1 MNQSD
6 PLKKEPGGQAPPG
19 TLGGESLSDLQPPT
33 GFDLRTLATRRSDT
47 GISIDEDV
55 GRFRSIVGGKS
66 RDELRKYLER
76 GERIIEKENGTFSL
90 PIHQIEQP
98 RFQHGSNEGGEGEGD
113 GQTQGPARPDPS
125 KKGKK
130 GSKGGDESAEH
141 PLEIGVTLEQ
151 LAEFLGDELGLP
163 RIQPK
168 GKSDLDSEGRRYT
181 SVSRQG
187 PSALKIFKRSFR
199 EALIRESASGE
210 YDPHDPIVV
219 PIRDDMRYR
228 TAKPKPQPVD
238 NAVIIH
244 LMDVSGSMGT
254 EQKDLARVV
263 SFWTDTWIAGHYK
276 QAVHIYIAH
285 DTDAHVVD
293 KETYYNQRENGG
305 TKISSGYE
313 KIIELMREQ
322 YPPESWNLYLFQY
335 SDGDNLSSSDS
346 QHCIELLKRDILP
359 HINLFAYGQVKQS
372 SGNGDYLKTLLES
385 ELVGDERV
393 VLQEIAHRGV
403 VKNAI
408 QEFLKKGK

>member
-1 MNQSD
+1 VNQSD
-6 PLKKEPGGQAPPG
+6 PLKKEPVKEVPPG
-19 TLGGESLSDLQPPT
+19 AVAGDTLSDLQPPT
-33 GFDLRTLATRRSDT
+33 GFDLRTVAARMNDH
-47 GISIDEDV
+47 GINIDEDV
-55 GRFRSIVGGKS
+55 GRFRSIVEGNT
-66 RDELRKYLER
+66 REELRKYLER
-76 GERIIEKENGTFSL
+76 GDRMIEKENGTFSL
-90 PIHQIEQP
+90 PVHQIDQP
-98 RFQHGSNEGGEGEGD
+98 RFQHGSNEAAGGEGEG
-113 GQTQGPARPDPS
+113 QAQGPAKPDPS

-130 GSKGGDESAEH
+130 GAKAGEESGDH
-141 PLEIGVTLEQ
+141 PLEIGVTIEQ

-244 LMDVSGSMGT
+244 LMDVSGSMGA

-285 DTDAHVVD
+285 DTDAKVVD

-313 KIIELMREQ
+313 KVVELMREQ
-322 YPPESWNLYLFQY
+322 YPPETWNLYLFQY
-335 SDGDNLSSSDS
+335 SDGDNMSGADS
-346 QHCIELLKRDILP
+346 QHCVELLKRDILP
-359 HINLFAYGQVKQS
+359 HINLFAYGQVKS
-372 SGNGDYLKTLLES
+372 SNGTGDYMKTLLDS

-393 VLQEIAHRGV
+393 VLQEIATKGV
-403 VKNAI
+403 VKRAI